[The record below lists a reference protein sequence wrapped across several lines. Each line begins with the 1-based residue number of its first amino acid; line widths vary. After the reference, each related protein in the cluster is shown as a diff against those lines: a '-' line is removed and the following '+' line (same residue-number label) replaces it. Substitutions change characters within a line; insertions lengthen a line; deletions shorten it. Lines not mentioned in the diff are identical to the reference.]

1 MDKRLVHGQLLD
13 FRAELYGRLQGQ
25 GSSGG
30 NAIQL
35 GRPVGF
41 VDECFHILDLTRDG
55 IGLGIATLAAAT
67 LVIVV
72 DRKAGRK
79 EFGKLWSGPEGP

>member
-1 MDKRLVHGQLLD
+1 MASFLTFVPSCTAAC
-13 FRAELYGRLQGQ
+13 RARAAPEEMPY
-25 GSSGG
+25 SS
-30 NAIQL
+30 AD
-35 GRPVGF
+35 F